1 SREVAEEAKR
11 VFGQEVN
18 ITTEG
23 RRHLGVVIA
32 SQEYKDQY
40 CEEKVRAWKE
50 EIERLSEIAKSQPHA
65 AYITF
70 TKGYKSKFTYFMRTI
85 ESFEVYVDPIQ
96 EVIEDLRLPTL
107 FGQSEPLPNEVR
119 RLATL
124 ATGQGGLGIPD
135 LKSEAPQQF
144 AALRLITTAH
154 VDSITSQS
162 SIMVRGERSTEEL
175 KRHQQSLKR
184 ASAKEK
190 MDSIDSSLSPGLLRL
205 ANQSRDKGAS
215 SWLNAMPL
223 ADKGLAFNKQEF
235 RDSLRLRYDLPLV
248 DLPSHCIWGINS
260 PLICN
265 NVEIEPRLQ
274 PLDNERFHLRSAVT
288 SSDARL
294 DIKAGGF
301 WARGVTAFFDVR
313 VTHVNSK
320 CYQSKPT
327 SEVFKEQ
334 EEEKKRKYQ
343 QRVLDVEMGSFT
355 PLVFGT
361 NGGMGNE
368 CQRFLKHLADKI
380 AQKDTEPYHVVITWL
395 RTQISFELLR
405 SVHACVR
412 GSRTPFRSKLEQSL
426 DCKINVA
433 SADI

>member
-1 SREVAEEAKR
+1 KW
-11 VFGQEVN
+11 
-18 ITTEG
+18 
-23 RRHLGVVIA
+23 IA
-32 SQEYKDQY
+32 
-40 CEEKVRAWKE
+40 
-50 EIERLSEIAKSQPHA
+50 L
-65 AYITF
+65 
-70 TKGYKSKFTYFMRTI
+70 
-85 ESFEVYVDPIQ
+85 IQ
-96 EVIEDLRLPTL
+96 A
-107 FGQSEPLPNEVR
+107 S
-119 RLATL
+119 
-124 ATGQGGLGIPD
+124 
-135 LKSEAPQQF
+135 PQACCVWF
-144 AALRLITTAH
+144 
-154 VDSITSQS
+154 
-162 SIMVRGERSTEEL
+162 
-175 KRHQQSLKR
+175 
-184 ASAKEK
+184 
-190 MDSIDSSLSPGLLRL
+190 
-205 ANQSRDKGAS
+205 NQSRDKGAS

-223 ADKGLAFNKQEF
+223 ADKGLALNKQEF
-235 RDSLRLRYDLPLV
+235 RDSLRLRYDL
-248 DLPSHCIWGINS
+248 

-288 SSDARL
+288 SSEARL

-368 CQRFLKHLADKI
+368 CQRFVKHLADKI

-395 RTQISFELLR
+395 KTQISFELLR

-412 GSRTPFRSKLEQSL
+412 GSRTPFRSKIEQSL